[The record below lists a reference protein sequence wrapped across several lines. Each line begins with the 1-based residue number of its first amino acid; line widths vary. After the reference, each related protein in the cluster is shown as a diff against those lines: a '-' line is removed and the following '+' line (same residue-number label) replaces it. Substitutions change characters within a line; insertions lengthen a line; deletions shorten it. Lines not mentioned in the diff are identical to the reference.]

1 MTKVWIYQ
9 ANRNLTSQEEA
20 GIQQEVNSFLGDWQT
35 HGKPMAAE
43 FEIRHHLFLI
53 LKVDEDYQAPSGCAI
68 DKSVALFKYIEQ
80 TYGVELFD
88 RHQFAYEYQG
98 KVINDRLTNLSKLVQ
113 QGYIT
118 DDTMVYD
125 NLVSTLPELESQ
137 FRIPFKDS
145 WHRKMV
151 SPSALT
157 A

>member
-1 MTKVWIYQ
+1 MIKVWIYQ
-9 ANRNLTSQEEA
+9 SNRRLSSQEEA
-20 GIQQEVNSFLGDWQT
+20 GIKGEVNNFLNDWQT

-68 DKSVALFKYIEQ
+68 DKSVALFKYIVQ
-80 TYGVELFD
+80 SYDIELFD

-98 KVINDRLTNLSKLVQ
+98 QVINDRLTNLNQLVQ

-118 DDTMVYD
+118 DETMVYN
-125 NLVSTLPELESQ
+125 NLVSSLPELESQ

-145 WHRKMV
+145 WHRNMV
-151 SPSALT
+151 SKSAFT

>member
-9 ANRNLTSQEEA
+9 ANRRLANQEES
-20 GIQQEVNSFLGDWQT
+20 GIQEEVDRFLNGWQT

-53 LKVDEDYQAPSGCAI
+53 LKVDDDYQAPSGCAI
-68 DKSVALFKYIEQ
+68 DKSVSLFKYIGQ
-80 TYGVELFD
+80 TYGIELFD

-98 KVINDRLTNLSKLVQ
+98 QVFNDRLTNLSQLVQ

-118 DDTMVYD
+118 DETMVYN
-125 NLVSTLPELESQ
+125 NLVSSLGELENQ

-145 WHRKMV
+145 WHRNML
-151 SPSALT
+151 SQSALM

>member
-1 MTKVWIYQ
+1 ME
-9 ANRNLTSQEEA
+9 N
-20 GIQQEVNSFLGDWQT
+20 
-35 HGKPMAAE
+35 
-43 FEIRHHLFLI
+43 LFLI